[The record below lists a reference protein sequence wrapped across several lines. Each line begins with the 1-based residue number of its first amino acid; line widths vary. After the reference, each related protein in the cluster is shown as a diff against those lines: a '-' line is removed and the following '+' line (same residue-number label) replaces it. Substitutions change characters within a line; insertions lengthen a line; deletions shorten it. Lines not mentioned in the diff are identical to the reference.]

1 MSSPWSRPMSLLRRR
16 ALIKRTED
24 RIERLRQLCVDGVIA
39 PADYKKDLTEAQNE
53 RERLREELK
62 RAGDPTTYLKPMLDA
77 ANSLIRAPEL
87 MRTGEPEEKKQ
98 LIDTLTCNVRLSRKK
113 LLIEAKKPFVI
124 YGEWRTC
131 PTLSE

>member
-1 MSSPWSRPMSLLRRR
+1 MAVFRR
-16 ALIKRTED
+16 AMASAVNELPTQMIWS
-24 RIERLRQLCVDGVIA
+24 A

-62 RAGDPTTYLKPMLDA
+62 RAEDPTTYLKPLIGA
-77 ANSLIRAPEL
+77 ANSLIQAPEL

-98 LIDTLTCNVRLSRKK
+98 LIDTLTCYVRLSGKK